1 MKQNTFYLIVVFLF
15 VGIHSKGQNRPS
27 SVPFFFNQ
35 SFQVTRLT
43 SPIKNSLA
51 ATYVGD
57 GRMLYVS
64 DASSP
69 FSANSKYRLW
79 NMDLISEKSKRVNT
93 KNLCEINSLKY
104 NVGGVTVDDSNSFM
118 IAAINDASIN
128 DFMVQ
133 TRMTLLHIDLSH
145 GFSQCATPPF
155 VRIGNS
161 YTHPFFDD
169 KSGYLYFTSD
179 IPGGKGGLDIYRVLK
194 IGPNEWGEVEPVEEV
209 NTPNNDVYPY
219 IHDDGRLYYSTLTA
233 TSGYDVYTW
242 DFDRRSYPSRLPAPV
257 NSKVDD
263 FNFFII
269 SGKDAI
275 VARSSSNS
283 DYSALYRLL
292 AF

>member
-1 MKQNTFYLIVVFLF
+1 MRRKIAVLVLAFILVGYSSYAQHKQAVVP
-15 VGIHSKGQNRPS
+15 N
-27 SVPFFFNQ
+27 FFNQ

-51 ATYVGD
+51 GTYVGD

-69 FSANSKYRLW
+69 FSASSNYRLW
-79 NMDLISEKSKRVNT
+79 NMDLVSEKAKRVNT
-93 KNLCEINSLKY
+93 KNLCEINTLKY
-104 NVGGVTVDDSNSFM
+104 NIGGVTVDDSNFFM
-118 IAAINDASIN
+118 VAAINDASIN
-128 DFMVQ
+128 DFMAQ

-155 VRIGNS
+155 VKLGYS
-161 YTHPFFDD
+161 YNHPFYDD
-169 KSGYLYFTSD
+169 KTGYLYFTSD
-179 IPGGKGGLDIYRVLK
+179 IPGGEGGLDIYRVLK
-194 IGPNEWGEVEPVEEV
+194 LGPNEWGEIEAVEEV

-219 IHDDGRLYYSTLTA
+219 VHDDGRLYYSTLTA
-233 TSGYDVYTW
+233 SSGYDVYMW
-242 DFDRRSYPSRLPAPV
+242 DFDRRTYPVALPAPV
-257 NSKVDD
+257 NTKVDD

-269 SGKDAI
+269 SNKDA
-275 VARSSSNS
+275 VVSRSSSNS

>member
-1 MKQNTFYLIVVFLF
+1 MKAFTAVLAIALLF
-15 VGIHSKGQNRPS
+15 ISSPVNGQHRPAIT
-27 SVPFFFNQ
+27 PNFFNQ

-51 ATYVGD
+51 GTYVGD

-64 DASSP
+64 DAASP
-69 FSANSKYRLW
+69 FSANSKYRIW
-79 NMDLISEKSKRVNT
+79 NMDLVTEKAKRVNT
-93 KNLCEINSLKY
+93 KNLCEINTLKY
-104 NVGGVTVDDSNSFM
+104 NVGAVTVDDSNFFM
-118 IAAINDASIN
+118 IAALNDASIN
-128 DFMVQ
+128 DFMAQ

-155 VRIGNS
+155 VKMGYS
-161 YTHPFFDD
+161 YTHPFYDD

-194 IGPNEWGEVEPVEEV
+194 LGPNEWGEVEPLDQV
-209 NTPNNDVYPY
+209 NTPNNDVFPY
-219 IHDDGRLYYSTLTA
+219 VHDDGRLYYSTLTA
-233 TSGYDVYTW
+233 SSGYDVYMW
-242 DFDRRSYPSRLPAPV
+242 DFDRRSFPARLPAPV
-257 NSKVDD
+257 NTKVDD

-269 SGKDAI
+269 SDKDAV
-275 VARSSSNS
+275 VARSSGNS

>member
-1 MKQNTFYLIVVFLF
+1 MRRSTALLAFAYILVSFPLL
-15 VGIHSKGQNRPS
+15 GQLRPA
-27 SVPFFFNQ
+27 PTPNFFNQ

-51 ATYVGD
+51 GTYVGD
-57 GRMLYVS
+57 GRMLFVS
-64 DASSP
+64 DAASP
-69 FSANSKYRLW
+69 FSQAPKFRLW
-79 NMDLISEKSKRVNT
+79 NMDLITEKAKRVNT
-93 KNLCEINSLKY
+93 KNLCEINTLRY
-104 NVGGVTVDDSNSFM
+104 NVGAITVDDSNSFM

-155 VRIGNS
+155 VKIGYS
-161 YTHPFFDD
+161 YNHPFYDD
-169 KSGYLYFTSD
+169 KTGYLYFTSD
-179 IPGGKGGLDIYRVLK
+179 KPGGKGGLDIYRVLK
-194 IGPNEWGEVEPVEEV
+194 LGANEWGEVEPMDEL
-209 NTPNNDVYPY
+209 NTPNNDVFPY
-219 IHDDGRLYYSTLTA
+219 VHDDGRLYYSTLTA
-233 TSGYDVYTW
+233 SSGYDVYMW
-242 DFDRRSYPSRLPAPV
+242 DFDRRSYPTRLPAPV
-257 NSKVDD
+257 NTKVDD

-269 SGKDAI
+269 SEKDAV

>member
-1 MKQNTFYLIVVFLF
+1 MRKYTVLMAVATFLF
-15 VGIHSKGQNRPS
+15 VIELTAQHRPA
-27 SVPFFFNQ
+27 PIPNFFNQ

-51 ATYVGD
+51 GTYVGD

-64 DASSP
+64 DAASP
-69 FSANSKYRLW
+69 FSANPKYRLW
-79 NMDLISEKSKRVNT
+79 NMDLISEKAKRVNT
-93 KNLCEINSLKY
+93 KNLCEINTLKY

-118 IAAINDASIN
+118 VAAINDASIN

-155 VRIGNS
+155 VKIGYS
-161 YTHPFFDD
+161 YTHPFYDD
-169 KSGYLYFTSD
+169 KTGYLYFTSD
-179 IPGGKGGLDIYRVLK
+179 IPGGKGGLDLYRVLK
-194 IGPNEWGEVEPVEEV
+194 LGPNEWGEVEPLDEV
-209 NTPNNDVYPY
+209 NTPNNDVYPFV
-219 IHDDGRLYYSTLTA
+219 HDDGRLYYSTLTA
-233 TSGYDVYTW
+233 SSGYDVYMW
-242 DFDRRSYPSRLPAPV
+242 DFDRRSYPTRLPAPI
-257 NSKVDD
+257 NTKVDD

-269 SGKDAI
+269 SNKDAV